1 MTEFKNY
8 NDWIEAY
15 FDRRIIEVER
25 QALEDAAEKDPL
37 VARKI
42 KLQREALIALDLMG
56 KEEAEASIHE
66 VYQALKKARAQKRS
80 RMFRF
85 AAGFTAVV
93 VLGSVAIWGPWDLL
107 ENKKPEPTP
116 IIKTV
121 ETPSAVTLV
130 SDHLKSDPF
139 QQAVNKLAP
148 GSGVTDSAFAAISRQ
163 NYQPAIEELQARLK
177 RYPRRDDSK
186 LLLAICYLRAGEA
199 TLAARQL
206 IPLVDK
212 GSRFEQQAAWYLA
225 LAYFQ
230 EGMPIQA
237 MGLMEQIANA
247 KDHPHQAEAKA
258 FLDKLKGGI

>member
-1 MTEFKNY
+1 MIEFKNN

-15 FDRRIIEVER
+15 FDRRIIQVER
-25 QALEDAAEKDPL
+25 QALEDAAEADPY

-42 KLQREALIALDLMG
+42 KLQREALIAIDHMG
-56 KEEAEASIHE
+56 KQEAEASIHE
-66 VYQALKKARAQKRS
+66 VYQSLKKARTQRRS

-85 AAGFTAVV
+85 TTGFAVAMT
-93 VLGSVAIWGPWDLL
+93 LGAVAIWGPWDLFSQ
-107 ENKKPEPTP
+107 KRQEPTA

-121 ETPSAVTLV
+121 ATPSAVTLV

-139 QQAVNKLAP
+139 QEAVNKLAP
-148 GSGVTDSAFAAISRQ
+148 GSGVSDSAFTAIARQ
-163 NYQPAIEELQARLK
+163 NYQPAITELQARLK

-186 LLLAICYLRAGEA
+186 LLLAICYLRADEPM
-199 TLAARQL
+199 LAAKQL

-237 MGLMEQIANA
+237 MGLMEQIANSG
-247 KDHPHQAEAKA
+247 DHIHHAEANA